1 MWIFRTH
8 DIGSPYSASYRK
20 VRNRYI
26 AEVERGVL
34 PTHQEMEDW
43 ISRKMDDRTHNATF
57 SVEVTPELVE
67 AMTVQDSMEHY
78 YEEMTRGKEVQCV
91 GTRTR
96 KRIRCV
102 ICMNS
107 KFTKIKLPCGHIYH
121 RKCIDEWARWK
132 PNCPVCDTRLQL
144 APDREGK
151 SSSSTA

>member
-34 PTHQEMEDW
+34 PTHQEMEEW
-43 ISRKMDDRTHNATF
+43 ISRKMDKRTHTATF
-57 SVEVTPELVE
+57 SVEVTTELVE
-67 AMTVQDSMEHY
+67 AMTVQDSMEAY
-78 YEEMTRGKEVQCV
+78 YEEMTKGKQVQCI

-102 ICMNS
+102 ICMTS
-107 KFTKIKLPCGHIYH
+107 KFTKIKLSCGHIYH

-132 PNCPVCDTRLQL
+132 TRCPVCDAVLELVQETL
-144 APDREGK
+144 
-151 SSSSTA
+151 

>member
-8 DIGSPYSASYRK
+8 VIGTPYTSSYRR

-26 AEVERGVL
+26 SEVERGVM
-34 PTHQEMEDW
+34 PTHAEMEEW
-43 ISRKMDDRTHNATF
+43 IARKMDRVHSANF
-57 SVEVTPELVE
+57 SIEVDEDIAE
-67 AMTVQDSMEHY
+67 AMTVQDSMESY
-78 YEEMTRGKEVQCV
+78 YEEMTRGKEVHCV

-107 KFTKIKLPCGHIYH
+107 KFSKIKLACGHIFH

-132 PNCPVCDTRLQL
+132 AKCPVCDAKVQL
-144 APDREGK
+144 ARDTADTTF
-151 SSSSTA
+151 STA

>member
-8 DIGSPYSASYRK
+8 DIASPYSPCYRK

-43 ISRKMDDRTHNATF
+43 ISRKMDERTHSATF
-57 SVEVTPELVE
+57 SVEVTRELVE

-78 YEEMTRGKEVQCV
+78 YEEMTKGKEVKCV

-107 KFTKIKLPCGHIYH
+107 KFTKIKLSCGHIYH

-132 PNCPVCDTRLQL
+132 PKCPVCDTNLQL
-144 APDREGK
+144 VN
-151 SSSSTA
+151 

>member
-8 DIGSPYSASYRK
+8 KIGTPHSASYRK

-34 PTHQEMEDW
+34 PTHQEMEEW
-43 ISRKMDDRTHNATF
+43 IGRKMDRTNTATF
-57 SVEVTPELVE
+57 SIEVTPELVE
-67 AMTVQDSMEHY
+67 AMTVQDSMEAY
-78 YEEMTRGKEVQCV
+78 YDEMTKGKEVQCV

-107 KFTKIKLPCGHIYH
+107 KFTKIKLSCGHIYH

-132 PNCPVCDTRLQL
+132 PNCPVCNTELKL
-144 APDREGK
+144 VKE
-151 SSSSTA
+151 TL

>member
-8 DIGSPYSASYRK
+8 EIGTPHASSYRK

-43 ISRKMDDRTHNATF
+43 IERKMSRTHSATF
-57 SVEVTPELVE
+57 SIQVSPELVE
-67 AMTVQDSMEHY
+67 AMTVQDSMEAY
-78 YEEMTRGKEVQCV
+78 YEEMTKGDEVHCV

-107 KFTKIKLPCGHIYH
+107 KFTKIKLECGHIFH

-132 PNCPVCDTRLQL
+132 PKCPVCSADIEL
-144 APDREGK
+144 AQ
-151 SSSSTA
+151 